1 MYVRL
6 GRSVVGDVMRCESC
20 VTRLGNEA
28 PRMVRG
34 EPRWLVGWSAGRS
47 YDRRG
52 WYHGLRITKSCQWTS
67 PLHLQLYCSA
77 SFPSLVPVWTGIWS
91 LLLLVLFPIILLFL
105 LLLFLFPLLFVLLL
119 LQFLLLCIYLVVFCL
134 MFSLLLL
141 SRSTHPPLS
150 PPPPSPYSLKFD
162 HHLHLSSVTSSFA
175 LLIFKLIM
183 DVMSNNQW
191 ISQESWLGW
200 ERFWVGLLTAL

>member
-1 MYVRL
+1 MDDITVYGSLSLASGPVNCICSFIVLPRSL
-6 GRSVVGDVMRCESC
+6 LWSRFGRGFD
-20 VTRLGNEA
+20 
-28 PRMVRG
+28 P
-34 EPRWLVGWSAGRS
+34 
-47 YDRRG
+47 
-52 WYHGLRITKSCQWTS
+52 
-67 PLHLQLYCSA
+67 
-77 SFPSLVPVWTGIWS
+77 

-119 LQFLLLCIYLVVFCL
+119 LLLLQVLLLCIYLVVFFL

-183 DVMSNNQW
+183 DVMSNNQ
-191 ISQESWLGW
+191 
-200 ERFWVGLLTAL
+200 